1 MKFVRRSQE
10 RKREQ
15 TATILDNISSSMKN
29 TIGYSILLR
38 MGWNTEEGL
47 GKNRDGR
54 TTLTGLVEQKKR
66 IKKCPYGMNYKAAE
80 EEYDNLLK
88 EKRKRE
94 SFA

>member
-15 TATILDNISSSMKN
+15 TAAIIDNISSSMKK

-47 GKNRDGR
+47 GKNKDGR
-54 TTLTGLVEQKKR
+54 TTLTGLVDQKKR
-66 IKKCPYGMNYKAAE
+66 TKKKCPYGMDYKKAE
-80 EEYDNLLK
+80 EEYNKLLR
-88 EKRKRE
+88 EKSQRK
-94 SFA
+94 